1 MNKRILGVSFLQAA
15 IIAATLLV
23 YFQLSSAEMHARL
36 IRSGPIVEPPPW
48 YFNFYLFLG
57 TFLLLQAGLFHFWAR
72 KFLKTAQEVVV
83 VSVLILILLGLYPIL
98 SSIPALFKYVEC
110 REVVLQEK
118 NAIDHQRFGEC
129 FTFMENARAFVVIP
143 MFFVYLAI
151 LSGINVYSGIHGI
164 HHLEC
169 YNSLN

>member
-15 IIAATLLV
+15 IIVAILFV

-48 YFNFYLFLG
+48 YFNLHLFLG
-57 TFLLLQAGLFHFWAR
+57 TFLFLQAGLFSFWAR
-72 KFLKTAQEVVV
+72 KFLKTAKEVVV
-83 VSVLILILLGLYPIL
+83 VSVLIFILLGLYPTL
-98 SSIPALFKYVEC
+98 STVPALFKYIEC
-110 REVVLQEK
+110 KEVVLQEK
-118 NAIDHQRFGEC
+118 NAIDHQGAGEC
-129 FTFMENARAFVVIP
+129 FTFMENARAFVVVP

-151 LSGINVYSGIHGI
+151 LSGINVCLGVQSIQ
-164 HHLEC
+164 HLEH